1 MDYLWAVAIE
11 SAPSSSSALIALY
24 VGIDSVCLWE
34 EMKSGYSNGATL
46 PFPQSE
52 NAFSCTC
59 PLEWEMAYDIDLV
72 HLWARLIFYQFK
84 TNVAIMQTF
93 N

>member
-1 MDYLWAVAIE
+1 MDYLWAVAFE
-11 SAPSSSSALIALY
+11 SAPSSSLAVIALY

-59 PLEWEMAYDIDLV
+59 PLEWEMACDTDSV
-72 HLWARLIFYQFK
+72 HLWTGLIVVWLK
-84 TNVAIMQTF
+84 T
-93 N
+93 